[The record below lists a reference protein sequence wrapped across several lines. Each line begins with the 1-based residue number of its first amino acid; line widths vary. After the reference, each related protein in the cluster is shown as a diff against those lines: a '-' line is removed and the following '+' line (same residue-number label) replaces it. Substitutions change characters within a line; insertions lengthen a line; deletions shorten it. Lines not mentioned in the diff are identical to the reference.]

1 MTRVAPRRDQAGMTL
16 LEVLVALTILSVIVA
31 VLLAGLRVGVRA
43 WESGERRAAAQQE
56 LRAVIE
62 LLTEALATAAPY
74 RGRLGDA
81 PDRVTLFQ
89 GEADEIRFVT
99 SAPPLVL
106 DVPAAPFHAVT
117 VRRTSDDQLRLVERM
132 VPADEPFGQEGA
144 RAVLSRAVTGFKVEY
159 RDGEGAWVDRWDPR
173 NNRGLPAAVRV
184 ALTVQ
189 PKGQNERTATFVVPI
204 ALGRTGLGANLGG
217 PS

>member
-1 MTRVAPRRDQAGMTL
+1 MSRVGSRRGQAGMTL
-16 LEVLVALTILSVIVA
+16 LEVIVAITILSVIVG

-43 WESGERRAAAQQE
+43 WEAGERRAAAQQE

-74 RGRLGDA
+74 RGRLGDGL
-81 PDRVTLFQ
+81 DRVTLFQ
-89 GEADEIRFVT
+89 GESEEIRFVT
-99 SAPPLVL
+99 TAPPLML

-132 VPADEPFGQEGA
+132 VPADEPFGQDGA

-173 NNRGLPAAVRV
+173 NTRGLPSAVRV
-184 ALTVQ
+184 ALTVR

-204 ALGRTGLGANLGG
+204 ALSRAGAGLGPGDR
-217 PS
+217 